1 MGRTESWVPGSWN
14 LAAGLEDAESAA
26 DVAVEVLSSPATEA
40 VVVDAPVEA
49 AAADAVL
56 SVATALLS
64 MEDTPPP
71 ETAPAVVE
79 AVAEDAVLVA
89 AAVSVDPE
97 ERAVPATMLVPS
109 TLIAPPPDD
118 PVVVA
123 TADDAV
129 AEADPDAEEP
139 AAEVEEV
146 ALSAL
151 ELFELSAEE
160 VLDESDAVLVAEA
173 EELSVDDDAAAEE
186 LELEPSLPEALFPA
200 IETVHD
206 LVSRT
211 KGSPF
216 FPVMGSRV
224 IVHVWIIGPTE
235 VCRMLVTW
243 TVVDCDKLS
252 PSRASR
258 KYEDCSVRFAGVA
271 GAAAAGLAKSR
282 KRWRR
287 ATTADFDPSI
297 LETGIAGQ

>member
-1 MGRTESWVPGSWN
+1 M
-14 LAAGLEDAESAA
+14 
-26 DVAVEVLSSPATEA
+26 
-40 VVVDAPVEA
+40 
-49 AAADAVL
+49 
-56 SVATALLS
+56 
-64 MEDTPPP
+64 
-71 ETAPAVVE
+71 
-79 AVAEDAVLVA
+79 
-89 AAVSVDPE
+89 
-97 ERAVPATMLVPS
+97 
-109 TLIAPPPDD
+109 
-118 PVVVA
+118 
-123 TADDAV
+123 
-129 AEADPDAEEP
+129 
-139 AAEVEEV
+139 
-146 ALSAL
+146 
-151 ELFELSAEE
+151 
-160 VLDESDAVLVAEA
+160 LDESDAVLVAEA

-235 VCRMLVTW
+235 LRGDRGQLSPHTRPQRASGTHVCRMLVTW